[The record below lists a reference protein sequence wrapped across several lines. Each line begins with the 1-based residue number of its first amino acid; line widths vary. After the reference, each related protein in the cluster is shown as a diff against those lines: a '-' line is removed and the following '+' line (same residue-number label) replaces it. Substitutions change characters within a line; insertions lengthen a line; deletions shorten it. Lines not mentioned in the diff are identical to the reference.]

1 MTQGNNN
8 NFQAG
13 LEALNDIVYWFSP
26 KACFIWAVIGICLH
40 KCGFSLSKYFHSAL
54 ALSLGQPSCCSAM
67 WAPIIGF
74 CQYSWLH
81 TAQTNGFI
89 FTWWY
94 MQWSY
99 RIFFWWKALSG
110 HRVHLNL
117 FSLFFTL
124 MLNFILD
131 KPCGENHLLK
141 CKTVDML
148 LWRPTRKQIMV
159 LCFISKLLICS
170 TLVWTW
176 AKFLGFDSK
185 LLLFQGIFSITLFM
199 NKNILKATSPKSL
212 QNIDQS
218 HGSLDNSLM
227 FTHNVIIETTHIC
240 DFGGISK
247 QQQKQ

>member
-1 MTQGNNN
+1 MFSTQQRHLIWFVTRVRK
-8 NFQAG
+8 NFKWLSLCA
-13 LEALNDIVYWFSP
+13 S
-26 KACFIWAVIGICLH
+26 
-40 KCGFSLSKYFHSAL
+40 FSLS
-54 ALSLGQPSCCSAM
+54 LSLS
-67 WAPIIGF
+67 
-74 CQYSWLH
+74 
-81 TAQTNGFI
+81 
-89 FTWWY
+89 
-94 MQWSY
+94 
-99 RIFFWWKALSG
+99 LSLS
-110 HRVHLNL
+110 HLNL